1 MDKQTFA
8 DITAEQIQ
16 DWKAKHGENSLSQAT
31 VTTEDGEYNFILRK
45 PGRNVLEAVAKDK
58 TDSGN
63 KIMLANCVLGGDTY
77 AIEQDAA
84 VYVAVVEQI
93 GVLFKSAKVSVKKL

>member
-1 MDKQTFA
+1 MEKQTFA

-16 DWKAKHGENSLSQAT
+16 DWKAKHGKNSLSQAT
-31 VTTEDGEYNFILRK
+31 VTTEDGEYNFILCK
-45 PGRNVLEAVAKDK
+45 PGRSVLEAVAKDK
-58 TDSGN
+58 TDNGN

-84 VYVAVVEQI
+84 VYLAVVEQI
-93 GVLFKSAKVSVKKL
+93 GLLFTSAKASLKKI